1 MGKNLKTT
9 NFEKKKANFW
19 SIFDP
24 RSGKMACCR
33 SRLQLSSKIERSIL
47 FQSNIFCELDFVQWP
62 ICELHRTLSSPACRL
77 LAVFKLREWHL
88 RRKWQIW
95 QEFKKGLAKTKPIW
109 KKKHVDNYEL
119 KKQWQI
125 ANLARIHQSSDK
137 NFKWD
142 SKKGIIKIWRFPRK

>member
-1 MGKNLKTT
+1 MDSSKFWQKNQMRQQKRHIVSWRFWQKRKWDKMGKWARIWKRQIL
-9 NFEKKKANFW
+9 KKKANFR

-33 SRLQLSSKIERSIL
+33 SRLQLSSKIERSIF

-109 KKKHVDNYEL
+109 KKK
-119 KKQWQI
+119 
-125 ANLARIHQSSDK
+125 AR
-137 NFKWD
+137 
-142 SKKGIIKIWRFPRK
+142 R